1 MLTRKEFEKIQKT
14 TGLNLELLGKVYH
27 LTRMLNEIGKY
38 PILKE
43 NLTLKGGTALN
54 FLYLDIPRL
63 SIDLDFDYTGKIT
76 KEEMTKQ
83 RPWIEKEIKDIAS
96 KLKYKIKDRGSSYII
111 SRQSL
116 QYQTTRNT
124 KDQIKVE
131 INYLNRIPLGKRD
144 VKKFIDFTNRPQ
156 SIYIQFFNRIYEFG
170 IRPSF
175 WDGCYEFVDAQEKTN
190 SYPIR
195 ELFINKL
202 GFNLNNKNCCHILS
216 KVEEFN
222 KKLKII
228 CIYEI

>member
-1 MLTRKEFEKIQKT
+1 MEFRKKQMEE
-14 TGLNLELLGKVYH
+14 
-27 LTRMLNEIGKY
+27 
-38 PILKE
+38 
-43 NLTLKGGTALN
+43 
-54 FLYLDIPRL
+54 RL
-63 SIDLDFDYTGKIT
+63 SQLTEKL
-76 KEEMTKQ
+76 
-83 RPWIEKEIKDIAS
+83 IEFRLHSEGSNNNPVWGIAF
-96 KLKYKIKDRGSSYII
+96 RH
-111 SRQSL
+111 
-116 QYQTTRNT
+116 
-124 KDQIKVE
+124 
-131 INYLNRIPLGKRD
+131 KRD

-190 SYPIR
+190 AYPIR